1 MRAAF
6 FNTLSEISK
15 GRPDIV
21 LLTGDLGFK
30 LFDDFRAHSPERFF
44 DVGVAETN
52 MIGIAAGLALC
63 GKTVYCYTIIPFLI
77 MRSFEHV
84 RLDVAHHNLDV
95 KLIGVGGGFA
105 YGMEGFTHFGL
116 EDLAIMRALPNMTIV
131 APADPREAA
140 CLARISSE
148 TKGPMY
154 IRLGKTGDP
163 MIHET
168 APDFRLGKA
177 LTIREGKGVTV
188 FAVGSMVSVALQ
200 AMNILKENN
209 IRPTLVNMHTIK
221 PLDREAVVHAAET
234 HDILISLEE
243 HRLEGGL
250 GTAVGEILL
259 EIGYN
264 GRFRKFGIPDPQRN
278 AIGCT
283 EHLRHVHGLSPERIA
298 EGIRDIAK

>member
-1 MRAAF
+1 MRSAF
-6 FNTLSEISK
+6 FRTLSEISK
-15 GRPDIV
+15 DRPDIV

-30 LFDDFRAHSPERFF
+30 LFDDFRAHSPDRFF
-44 DVGVAETN
+44 DIGVAETN
-52 MIGIAAGLALC
+52 MIGIASGLALC

-84 RLDVAHHNLDV
+84 RLDVAHHDLNV

-116 EDLAIMRALPNMTIV
+116 EDLAIMKALPHMTVV
-131 APADPREAA
+131 APADPREAE
-140 CLARISSE
+140 CLARISCE

-163 MIHET
+163 VIHET

-177 LTIREGKGVTV
+177 LTIREGKHVAI

-200 AMNILKENN
+200 AMNILKEKNV
-209 IRPTLVNMHTIK
+209 RPTLINMHTIK
-221 PLDREAVVHAAET
+221 PLDRGAVIRAAET
-234 HDILISLEE
+234 HDRLVSLEE
-243 HRLEGGL
+243 HRVEGGL
-250 GTAVGEILL
+250 GSAVGEILL
-259 EIGYN
+259 EMGYN
-264 GRFRKFGIPDPQRN
+264 GRFRKFGIPDPLGD

-283 EHLRHVHGLSPERIA
+283 DHLRHVYGLSPERIA